1 MVSLPDALLHRID
14 KEARASGRNR
24 SGLLQHAMRLYLA
37 GSLGRTPPGERP
49 EVRDAMARADAVR
62 ARVKKTRS
70 EDSTTLIRA
79 ARDARPARRRRD

>member
-1 MVSLPDALLHRID
+1 MVSLPDGLLERID
-14 KEARASGRNR
+14 EEARASGRNR

-49 EVRDAMARADAVR
+49 EVRDAMARADSVR
-62 ARVKKTRS
+62 ARVKTRS
-70 EDSTTLIRA
+70 EDSTALIRA